1 MKNLFLRSSAPALR
15 RSEARLGGGR
25 APPPAAYIVTQIV
38 SKRKS
43 DPPLF
48 ILPCRFFGPGGPLGR
63 LTVYHISRIMPQSG
77 FDYSEDYCCTLNNR
91 TYGKKPEVEIRG
103 LEAKPG
109 IYGLEAKPGIYGLEL
124 LTNDPT
130 LSGIYQN
137 ELAGS
142 GAGVQLFNE

>member
-1 MKNLFLRSSAPALR
+1 
-15 RSEARLGGGR
+15 
-25 APPPAAYIVTQIV
+25 
-38 SKRKS
+38 
-43 DPPLF
+43 
-48 ILPCRFFGPGGPLGR
+48 
-63 LTVYHISRIMPQSG
+63 MPQSG

-109 IYGLEAKPGIYGLEL
+109 IYGLEL

-130 LSGIYQN
+130 LSGIYPN

-142 GAGVQLFNE
+142 GRGVQLFNE